1 MSNVEST
8 HTTFTIG
15 GMHCAACA
23 ITIEK
28 GLAKVEGVDSV
39 RVNFAMGSASIEYRA
54 PITDDSTVSKE
65 VEKLGFT
72 AKARKAD
79 DILNYRQETKQAKRD
94 FLVSAMM
101 AVPLF
106 VINMLSG
113 AHMLQSDGF
122 GSTVSPGKLTAVLV
136 VAALATVT
144 VFVSGRGI
152 FIDAFKQLRNRAAN
166 MNSLIALGVGA
177 AYAFSAYNLTAYFT
191 GWQPLSNHLY
201 FEAVGVIIML
211 VLLGRFLESRA
222 GGNAKEAIVGLMDLR
237 PQKATAVINGVQVEI
252 DSASAQP
259 GMVLLVRP
267 GERISADGEI
277 TKGEP
282 SVDESMLTGES
293 IPVDKSVGSKVIGG
307 SVNTAKAFEM
317 RVTQAGEDSYL
328 NSIIRLVSDAQDS
341 KAPIQRIADRIA
353 GVFAPIALLISLVTF
368 MAWFFFGEGDSRTLL
383 MYSAPIAVLII
394 ACPCAL
400 GLATP
405 TAVLAG
411 TGAAARQGI
420 LFKGGEALERFI
432 KSDAIVFDKTGTLT
446 YGHPEVVL
454 IKTIGETNEE
464 QILKV
469 CASVENGSEHPI
481 GGSIMREVRQRKIS
495 FKDASDIEALSG
507 FGVRGKLDLKEVLVG
522 SGKAMRNQ
530 QIDIEELKTA
540 AESEMDRG
548 RTIIYVALDGQA
560 LGMIALMDKF
570 KREAPEVI
578 KRLKDEGLK
587 VFMFTGDN
595 RRSAKTIADALGIDH
610 VESEIRPEQKSE
622 LVRALRKVGY
632 HVTMVGDGI
641 NDAPALAEAEI
652 GVAIGGGTDVAKQA
666 ADIILM
672 KSNLRYLL
680 AARDLSRQT
689 FRVIKQNLFW
699 ALVYNAL
706 AIPIAAGVFYHSVGW
721 KLSPELGALAMA
733 FSSVLVVS
741 NSVRLTWLNVIRD
754 KDSEFEEEVAI

>member
-1 MSNVEST
+1 MSKEEIT

-28 GLAKVEGVDSV
+28 GLAKVKGVDSV
-39 RVNFAMGSASIEYRA
+39 RVNFAMGSASIEYQA
-54 PITDDSTVSKE
+54 PITDDEAVSKE

-72 AKARKAD
+72 ARARKAD

-94 FLVSAMM
+94 FYISAMT

-106 VINMLSG
+106 AINMLSG

-122 GSTVSPGKLTAVLV
+122 GSTVSMGKLIAVLV

-177 AYAFSAYNLTAYFT
+177 AYAFSSYNLIAYFT
-191 GWQPLSNHLY
+191 GWQPLSGHLY
-201 FEAVGVIIML
+201 YEAAGVIIML

-259 GMVLLVRP
+259 GMILLVRP

-277 TKGEP
+277 TQGEP

-293 IPVDKSVGSKVIGG
+293 IPVEKTIGSKVIGG
-307 SVNTAKAFEM
+307 SVNTTKAFEM
-317 RVTQAGEDSYL
+317 CVTQAGEDSYL

-368 MAWFFFGEGDSRTLL
+368 LSWFFFGEGVSRTLL

-432 KSDAIVFDKTGTLT
+432 KSDAVVFDKTGTLT

-454 IKTIGETNEE
+454 IKTLGETNEE

-481 GGSIMREVRQRKIS
+481 AGSIMREVRQRKIP
-495 FKDASDIEALSG
+495 FKDASEIEALSG
-507 FGVRGKLDLKEVLVG
+507 FGVRGRIDMKEVLVG

-530 QIDIEELKTA
+530 QIDIEELKVTA
-540 AESEMDRG
+540 DSEMDRG

-578 KRLKDEGLK
+578 KRLKDDGLK

-652 GVAIGGGTDVAKQA
+652 GVAVGGGTDVAKQA

-699 ALVYNAL
+699 ALIYNTL
-706 AIPIAAGVFYHSVGW
+706 AIPIAAGVFYHSIGW

-754 KDSEFEEEVAI
+754 KDSEFEQDVAI